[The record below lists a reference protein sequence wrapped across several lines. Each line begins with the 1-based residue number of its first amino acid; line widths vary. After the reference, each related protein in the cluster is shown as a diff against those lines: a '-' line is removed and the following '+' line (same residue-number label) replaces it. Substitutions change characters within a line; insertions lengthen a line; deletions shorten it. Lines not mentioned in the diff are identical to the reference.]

1 VTRLPAVPGLAAV
14 AGLVGMAG
22 LAGMVGAVLVSA
34 VAARAATGGP
44 VPRDQAAEEA
54 RRELSKGIY
63 HLDDRSLLERVF
75 DRVAAW
81 LDRTLGYLA
90 GHAPGGSAGLLV
102 LVGILVGLVWFA
114 LWRAGPVRRA
124 RRRAGTPAALDTT
137 LSAQHHRQLADE
149 LAAAGRYAE
158 AIRERMRA
166 VVRELETRG
175 VLEPRLGRTA
185 DEVATEAGAEV
196 PDIGPGLRAAA
207 TLFDEV
213 WYGGRAG
220 TAAADRTLREVD
232 DAVRRSPL
240 VVAR

>member
-1 VTRLPAVPGLAAV
+1 MLGT
-14 AGLVGMAG
+14 
-22 LAGMVGAVLVSA
+22 AVLLATVVWA
-34 VAARAATGGP
+34 LAARAAVAGP

-54 RRELSKGIY
+54 RQELSKGSY
-63 HLDDRSLLERVF
+63 HLEDRSLLGRAF
-75 DRVAAW
+75 DRVVDW
-81 LDRTLGYLA
+81 LDRALEYLS
-90 GHAPGGSAGLLV
+90 GRAPGGSAGLLV
-102 LVGILVGLVWFA
+102 LVGLLVGLVWFA
-114 LWRAGPVRRA
+114 LWRSGPVRRA
-124 RRRAGTPAALDTT
+124 RRRAGAPAALDTT
-137 LSAQHHRQLADE
+137 LSAQQHRWLADE

-185 DEVATEAGAEV
+185 DEVAAEAGAEV
-196 PDIGPGLRAAA
+196 PHIGPGLRAAA

-213 WYGGRAG
+213 WYGGLPA

>member
-1 VTRLPAVPGLAAV
+1 LAAV
-14 AGLVGMAG
+14 PRLAAVVG
-22 LAGMVGAVLVSA
+22 VVLVPTS
-34 VAARAATGGP
+34 AARAAAGGP

-54 RRELSKGIY
+54 RQELSRGIY
-63 HLDDRSLLERVF
+63 HLDDRSLLGRIF
-75 DRVAAW
+75 DRAVAW

-90 GHAPGGSAGLLV
+90 GHAPGGSVGLLV
-102 LVGILVGLVWFA
+102 LVGLLVGLVWFA
-114 LWRAGPVRRA
+114 LWRSGPVRRA
-124 RRRAGTPAALDTT
+124 RRRSGTPAALDTT
-137 LSAQHHRQLADE
+137 LSARHHRRLADE

-185 DEVATEAGAEV
+185 DEAAAEAGAEV
-196 PDIGPGLRAAA
+196 PEIGSGLRAAA
-207 TLFDEV
+207 TIFDEV

-232 DAVRRSPL
+232 DTVRRSPL

>member
-1 VTRLPAVPGLAAV
+1 LAAVPRLTAVVGLAAV
-14 AGLVGMAG
+14 TGV
-22 LAGMVGAVLVSA
+22 VLVSA
-34 VAARAATGGP
+34 VAARAATAGP

-54 RRELSKGIY
+54 RRELSKGSY
-63 HLDDRSLLERVF
+63 HLDDRSLVERVF
-75 DRVAAW
+75 DRVVEW

-114 LWRAGPVRRA
+114 LWRSGPVRRA
-124 RRRAGTPAALDTT
+124 GRRARTSAALDTT
-137 LSAQHHRQLADE
+137 LSAQHHRRLADE

-185 DEVATEAGAEV
+185 DEVAAEAGAEV
-196 PDIGPGLRAAA
+196 PEIGPGLRAAA
-207 TLFDEV
+207 TIFDEV

-220 TAAADRTLREVD
+220 TVAADRTLREVD